1 MKHSIIKLIIII
13 SVLTLTLTAC
23 QTPLVPVEEDLTAK
37 QLIQKGQD
45 SYDMANYPQAL
56 RYYNAVLER
65 FAENDLALYV
75 EAKYEIGHIYMK
87 QKKYDFAKSIFDEI
101 LDIYSKVTPGEI
113 PAAYQKLS
121 QIGLEKIPH

>member
-23 QTPLVPVEEDLTAK
+23 QATLVPVEEDLTAK

-65 FAENDLALYV
+65 FADNDLALYV
-75 EAKYEIGHIYMK
+75 EANYEIGHIYMK
-87 QKKYDFAKSIFDEI
+87 EKKYDFAKNIFDEI
-101 LDIYSKVTPGEI
+101 LNIYSKVTPGEI
-113 PAAYQKLS
+113 PAAYQKLA
-121 QIGLEKIPH
+121 QIELEKIPQ